1 VRISVIFN
9 ASSTFHENRSMAFRI
24 AKSDSSINIKSYQ
37 FIVSIISLSTFL
49 AQILF
54 KRKMRLRKVLEA

>member
-1 VRISVIFN
+1 
-9 ASSTFHENRSMAFRI
+9 MAFRI